1 MTLREALVSFNLR
14 IGHPECLA
22 NLEIKN
28 YNELCRYSLLK
39 YFQSSKFRDDME
51 TAVLDVQEGFDH
63 GYEDFVLLIVKNPS
77 TDKLDLKVDLVES
90 YMDSIES
97 YQV

>member
-14 IGHPECLA
+14 IGHPEILA
-22 NLEIKN
+22 NLQIKN
-28 YNELCRYSLLK
+28 YNDLCRYSLLK

-77 TDKLDLKVDLVES
+77 TDELNLKVDLVES
-90 YMDSIES
+90 YMDSIQS
-97 YQV
+97 YN